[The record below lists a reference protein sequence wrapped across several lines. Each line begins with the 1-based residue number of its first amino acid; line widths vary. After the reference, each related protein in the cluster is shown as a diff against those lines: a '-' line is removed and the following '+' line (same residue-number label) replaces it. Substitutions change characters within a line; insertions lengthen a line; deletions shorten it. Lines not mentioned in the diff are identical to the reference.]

1 MIIKIFDTKL
11 GKMVAG
17 VTDKGLG
24 MLEFNDP
31 ERISKTTHKLQKKY
45 NFKLIEGEDPLLDQ
59 VEKELT
65 KYLDGSLNKFTV
77 LLNMIGTEFEK
88 KVWTELLKIPYGT
101 AKSYLEIAKSINHPT
116 GFRAVARANGANN
129 VAIIIPCHRVI
140 ASNGNL
146 QGYGGGLWR
155 KEKLL
160 KLEKFGDLENKDI
173 RNMKMGQIISTN
185 V

>member
-1 MIIKIFDTKL
+1 MIIKKLDTEL

-17 VTDKGLG
+17 VTYKGLC

-31 ERISKTTHKLQKKY
+31 ERILKTTHKLQKKY
-45 NFKLIEGEDPLLDQ
+45 KFILIEGVNPLLDQ

-65 KYLDGSLNKFTV
+65 KYLDGSLNKFTIP
-77 LLNMIGTEFEK
+77 LDMIGTNFEK
-88 KVWTELLKIPYGT
+88 RVWTELLKIPYGT
-101 AKSYLEIAKSINHPT
+101 TRSYLEIAKAINHPS

-129 VAIIIPCHRVI
+129 ISIVIPCHRVI
-140 ASNGNL
+140 ASNGKL

-160 KLEKFGDLENKDI
+160 YLEKHGSEFKLKKALTLENY
-173 RNMKMGQIISTN
+173 